1 MEFRLVKEEVLD
13 SILVPTEIK
22 RPTPY
27 STNPKYAHLTE
38 EPREIYMSSAYYKSH
53 WMWRLIKQSVVDMFK
68 GQAVFFA
75 MDLALT
81 LKLFEPIISNDY
93 RKLGEFREI

>member
-1 MEFRLVKEEVLD
+1 MLD
-13 SILVPTEIK
+13 SILVPTEIN

-27 STNPKYAHLTE
+27 STKPEYSHLIE

-53 WMWRLIKQSVVDMFK
+53 WMWRLIKQSVVDMYK
-68 GQAVFFA
+68 GKAIFFA

-81 LKLFEPIISNDY
+81 LKCLS
-93 RKLGEFREI
+93 L